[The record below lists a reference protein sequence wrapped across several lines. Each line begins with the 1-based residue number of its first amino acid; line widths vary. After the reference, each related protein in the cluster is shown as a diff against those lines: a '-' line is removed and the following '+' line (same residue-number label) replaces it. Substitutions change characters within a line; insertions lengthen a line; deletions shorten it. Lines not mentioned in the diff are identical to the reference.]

1 VGEVCDVI
9 WERGG
14 AVGVVDVGDFAV
26 VEGGDAIGVRED
38 AVVVGDDEDGA
49 FGAAGDLLKNF
60 HDEEAVFGVESGG
73 GFVADDEAGVVDE
86 GAGDGDA
93 LLLATGELGGSLFGV
108 FAEADLFEEGAGF
121 FFGEASG
128 AALDQEGD
136 GGVLDAVESG
146 DEIEL
151 LEDET
156 DGVGAEAGD
165 GGLGHFTEVVA
176 EDFEL
181 SIVGGEGAGDDADE
195 GGFAATGGADEHG
208 DIATA
213 DIEVD
218 AFEDEELGAAI
229 AKAAGDAADAG
240 GERFLRW

>member
-1 VGEVCDVI
+1 
-9 WERGG
+9 
-14 AVGVVDVGDFAV
+14 
-26 VEGGDAIGVRED
+26 
-38 AVVVGDDEDGA
+38 
-49 FGAAGDLLKNF
+49 
-60 HDEEAVFGVESGG
+60 
-73 GFVADDEAGVVDE
+73 VDE

-93 LLLATGELGGSLFGV
+93 LLLAAGELGGAFFGV
-108 FAEADLFEEGAGF
+108 FAEADLLEEGAGF

-136 GGVLDAVESG
+136 GGVLDAVEGG

-151 LEDET
+151 LEDEA
-156 DGVGAEAGD
+156 DGVGAKAGD
-165 GGLGHFTEVVA
+165 GGLGHFAEVVA

-195 GGFAATGGADEHG
+195 GGFAATGGTDEHG

-213 DIEVD
+213 DVEVD
-218 AFEDEELGAAI
+218 AFEDEEFGAAI

-240 GERFLRW
+240 GEGGVGV